1 MARTGP
7 TTRTPGDIALGLA
20 QVRMSASLAH
30 IAVTVPVLTAEHSIG
45 SLASTKFIGEVEYFR
60 HESGFPAMEDLV
72 IPMRE
77 KARIEAAFE
86 EISIKN
92 LAIAKGLDPST
103 FLASDGDI
111 ALGVM
116 KTPASV
122 RVEVV
127 YTFPDG
133 STALT
138 IIFPRAQVS
147 SSMELD
153 FQKETNA
160 SVAIT
165 IESKIADSGTEGG
178 DAAWDDMPL
187 GIMIRGTT
195 APVPTPPVPRP

>member
-7 TTRTPGDIALGLA
+7 TTKKPRDIALGLA
-20 QVRMSASLAH
+20 QVRMAASAPH
-30 IAVTVPVLTAEHSIG
+30 IDKAVPVLTAAHSIG
-45 SLASTKFIGEVEYFR
+45 SLANTKFVGEVEYFR

-86 EISIKN
+86 EISLAN
-92 LAIAKGLDPST
+92 LAIAKGLDPT
-103 FLASDGDI
+103 AYATGTGDI

-116 KTPASV
+116 KTPANV
-122 RVEVV
+122 RVELV
-127 YTFPDG
+127 YTYPDG

-165 IESKIADSGTEGG
+165 IESKIADSNTEGG
-178 DAAWDDMPL
+178 DDVWDGMPL
-187 GIMIRGTT
+187 GVIIRGAT
-195 APVPTPPVPRP
+195 APVIP